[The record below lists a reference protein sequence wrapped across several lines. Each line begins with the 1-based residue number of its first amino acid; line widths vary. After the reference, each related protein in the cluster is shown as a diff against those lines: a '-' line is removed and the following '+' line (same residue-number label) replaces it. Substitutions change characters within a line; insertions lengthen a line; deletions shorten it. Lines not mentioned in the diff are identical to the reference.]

1 MNHEKSLT
9 KDWKSILAE
18 YEQSGQSQNTFCQ
31 KNDINIATFKY
42 HRSRMLRSEKPQR
55 KQSFVEIKENF
66 NSPSNELTDIK
77 SDWKLSISFMGVVAF
92 EIRLG

>member
-18 YEQSGQSQNTFCQ
+18 YEQSGISQNTFCQ

-42 HRSRMLRSEKPQR
+42 HRSRILRSEKPQT
-55 KQSFVEIKENF
+55 KQSFVEVRDNLKKPI
-66 NSPSNELTDIK
+66 NELTDTK